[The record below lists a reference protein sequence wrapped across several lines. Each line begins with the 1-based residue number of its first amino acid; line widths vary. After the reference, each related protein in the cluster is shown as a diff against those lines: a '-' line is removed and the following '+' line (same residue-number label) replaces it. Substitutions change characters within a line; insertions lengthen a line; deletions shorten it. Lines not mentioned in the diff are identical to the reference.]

1 MEKYGEITCLLRL
14 AGVFLSIPAAIVYSA
29 WKNTV
34 KYTWLFACIAGF
46 CFFTVLIHGNIL
58 ISYDDISDPNYETYK
73 DWNTWK
79 FILCDIKH
87 LLFWTGIGVL
97 NYFGFIRRNRMI
109 RRLCI
114 AGICG
119 FLLLFFAMM
128 VLCRVT
134 SLSASVLKTSIVST
148 HFQ

>member
-1 MEKYGEITCLLRL
+1 MICDGQGWAAFEGKGDCIYQGVRQTRYGKIWRDYL
-14 AGVFLSIPAAIVYSA
+14 SA
-29 WKNTV
+29 WP
-34 KYTWLFACIAGF
+34 CRS
-46 CFFTVLIHGNIL
+46 FTALIHENIL

-97 NYFGFIRRNRMI
+97 NYLGFIRKNRII
-109 RRLCI
+109 RCLCI
-114 AGICG
+114 LGICG
-119 FLLLFFAMM
+119 FSFLFYA
-128 VLCRVT
+128 VIILCII
-134 SLSASVLKTSIVST
+134 SVVST